1 MGTTSASWIEETVRK
16 QIGRTCLEDWKD
28 RIARY
33 WSVQIDQ
40 IDEEQLF
47 KVLKEWYGAK
57 EAKLLL
63 RKGRSGRLQAV
74 IAGQVK
80 SFITRFS
87 EKVANCVGKG
97 DTFQC
102 YDLDLIEK
110 PYSTCTVMWEDDPN
124 NKYKVPVAG
133 MIAVVGNVLVRH
145 PGGTGTLCPVWPRW
159 ISHSF
164 WQCGYT
170 RAVKTKDQAANMEE
184 RLRRRAGPVRE
195 RSGKQLPSP
204 K

>member
-1 MGTTSASWIEETVRK
+1 
-16 QIGRTCLEDWKD
+16 
-28 RIARY
+28 
-33 WSVQIDQ
+33 VQIDQ
-40 IDEEQLF
+40 IDEEQLY
-47 KVLKEWYGAK
+47 KVLKEWYGGK
-57 EAKLLL
+57 GAKLLL
-63 RKGRSGRLQAV
+63 RKGRSERLQAV

-87 EKVANCVGKG
+87 AKVANCVGKG

-133 MIAVVGNVLVRH
+133 MIAVGGNVLVRH
-145 PGGTGTLCPVWPRW
+145 PDGAGTLCPVWPRW

-170 RAVKTKDQAANMEE
+170 RLGWPAQ
-184 RLRRRAGPVRE
+184 
-195 RSGKQLPSP
+195 PSP
-204 K
+204 TRPQTQSQQADLQPF